1 MNTVRAV
8 IVALLATALPGCGP
22 TGQAPIKSAQ
32 EDPTTWR
39 NRAIWTEKRGESVY
53 VMVVGS
59 ASNASLD
66 RGMSLDGAEQDARE
80 RLAIYLGATVEAFRE
95 RMTRRR
101 EVAGRSGEGEK
112 KASAEQTSQTDRGG
126 RTVAEQAVRGLEV
139 VNTTIEKDT
148 DTLFVLARLDFNAF
162 RSVLAADRA
171 LTESER
177 ALVAKDAGEVRTEL
191 DAALSE
197 ARKHQK

>member
-1 MNTVRAV
+1 MCIRD
-8 IVALLATALPGCGP
+8 
-22 TGQAPIKSAQ
+22 S
-32 EDPTTWR
+32 
-39 NRAIWTEKRGESVY
+39 
-53 VMVVGS
+53 
-59 ASNASLD
+59 
-66 RGMSLDGAEQDARE
+66 E